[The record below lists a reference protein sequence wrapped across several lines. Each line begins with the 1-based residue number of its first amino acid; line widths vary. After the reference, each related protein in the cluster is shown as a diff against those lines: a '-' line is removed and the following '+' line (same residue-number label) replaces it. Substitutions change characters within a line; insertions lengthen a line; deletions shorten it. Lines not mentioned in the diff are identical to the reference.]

1 MLLIFG
7 LLHRLNLDWQAKQI
21 DEAGG
26 IRLIIN
32 LILVEGSNLLIVQGI
47 RGSNARIDD
56 ISLVKLQLNIAGY
69 GLLSGI
75 HKSRKGFP

>member
-1 MLLIFG
+1 MFG

-47 RGSNARIDD
+47 RGSNARVDEDVYKRQRQWWTAEGRNSIP
-56 ISLVKLQLNIAGY
+56 
-69 GLLSGI
+69 
-75 HKSRKGFP
+75 GFSPLIYKAA